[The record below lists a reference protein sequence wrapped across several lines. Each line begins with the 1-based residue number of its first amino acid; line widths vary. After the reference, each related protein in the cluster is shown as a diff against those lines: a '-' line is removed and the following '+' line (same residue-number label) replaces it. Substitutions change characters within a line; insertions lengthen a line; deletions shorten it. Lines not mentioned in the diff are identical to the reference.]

1 MAGFVLFLAVINAY
15 TPENNK
21 FNTNLKLY
29 IDTFIRGWLRVFALY
44 SFIFIVFYT
53 LSQKKLTLKKL

>member
-1 MAGFVLFLAVINAY
+1 MEDVYIMAGFVLFLAVISSY
-15 TPENNK
+15 IPENSK

-29 IDTFIRGWLRVFALY
+29 IDAFIRGWLRIFALY

-53 LSQKKLTLKKL
+53 LS